1 MKLKAYTQKDRFGN
15 SVSLEFFED
24 NSIPSMQA
32 IPMYDHPGD
41 PKGTDTVP
49 AWLTPGEYV
58 MNAESVR
65 MFEPQIEAM
74 NNAGKEVQ
82 RVQGGSIPEYKAD
95 GGLLSDIGNSIGELY
110 DKATMPQ
117 SPSPGITLRKM
128 PDGRWGQ
135 WAGNTFR
142 GYYEEPEKT
151 SSRRENT
158 WDFSLFQNEGGP
170 IDYKNVLSQFMMQD
184 DIEGFKSDPYQDPT
198 GIWTQGYGTTGGIT
212 QGSESMSQE
221 QAQERLMKDIGEVD
235 NAYNNLV
242 KVDLNPYQKSAVQ
255 SLMYNVGSGRF
266 GESEALK
273 KLNEGDFDGYLKEA
287 GEFRLAG
294 GEQLPGLV
302 SRRNKEAEL
311 FRTAYSA
318 EPAQQVAE
326 PGVLAKLGIVTPAVA
341 GTMDSPPPKPDDNEG
356 FFSKLFSGGTDANT
370 MPIPSEDGSDIPP
383 PAPQAAENAAKT
395 ADSSN
400 SGTTGNQAPG
410 EVPPFGLGVPDQ
422 IGPRSED
429 QEIRDAS
436 MLGKDIPKEEEP
448 KVDPGLA
455 KAAAEAEA
463 QQLADKRQE
472 AKDLLKKRQ
481 AESKMVPNLGGSGI
495 VIQDIDDV
503 VAAKEKNAETATNN
517 LINAAQTGDP
527 DLITAAAGQVDE
539 AAVGTGAAR
548 ITQSGMTA
556 QADQSRADSAAAA
569 AKKNDQEVANLR
581 AQAEAQAQAG
591 NQTAANTLSA
601 AADEKEKNGEG
612 LHSTAEDAQTKADA
626 SNSKYDAEREAGA
639 AATGGK
645 LPAGTTKE
653 NVNKEAA
660 KKNTIEKIAAKA
672 KGQTGPAKDQAGDN
686 SDSKSVE
693 QTGEK
698 QSPENKKQAEG
709 WLSGLFGDLFDK
721 KELARMAVMYL
732 GSRALGYSHGGSL
745 EFAAKN
751 YVTRVD
757 NAVANRQKFVEK
769 NVDKFTTESLE
780 LYQRSGKLSDLE
792 RVGAAKERTGEY
804 KEFYGKGKNGKTITV
819 KAEKVKVGKNTYWV
833 DPAGNRIDGSR
844 YNVNPQQVKG
854 TKEYNEY
861 VDKTTGRYTDQLKEL
876 QTKFGKMGEGKD
888 GRTLYRTD
896 VSPVTE
902 GRKIAEWAV
911 KHGKDPSQMGGL
923 VELAM
928 KDAQNDQRQD
938 GKRVSTIVPYLN
950 SLVIREKSGNPDMFM
965 IEDPNDDEKKVPVDA
980 LKFQELND
988 DIVVMMSQVGI
999 VGDEF
1004 NVTNQYY
1011 NEAMKEYGGLP
1022 DDEIE
1027 QYQRLAKD
1035 QNISPFMAYVQQD
1048 LAAYAST
1055 LANQ

>member
-32 IPMYDHPGD
+32 IPVYDHPGD

-74 NNAGKEVQ
+74 NNVGKEVQ
-82 RVQGGSIPEYKAD
+82 RMQGGSIPEYKAD

-135 WAGNTFR
+135 WAGNIFR
-142 GYYEEPEKT
+142 GYYEEPKKT
-151 SSRRENT
+151 SSRREDT

-198 GIWTQGYGTTGGIT
+198 GKWTQGYGTTGGIT
-212 QGSESMSQE
+212 QSSESMSQE

-302 SRRNKEAEL
+302 NRRNKEAEL

-326 PGVLAKLGIVTPAVA
+326 PGILAKLGIVTPAMA
-341 GTMDSPPPKPDDNEG
+341 GTMDAPPPKPDDNEG
-356 FFSKLFSGGTDANT
+356 FFSRLFSGGTDPYS
-370 MPIPSEDGSDIPP
+370 MEIPSEDGSDIPP

-410 EVPPFGLGVPDQ
+410 EVPPL
-422 IGPRSED
+422 
-429 QEIRDAS
+429 
-436 MLGKDIPKEEEP
+436 
-448 KVDPGLA
+448 VDPGLA

-463 QQLADKRQE
+463 QQLADKRQQ
-472 AKDLLKKRQ
+472 AKDLWKKTQ

-527 DLITAAAGQVDE
+527 DLITAAANKVDE

-569 AKKNDQEVANLR
+569 AKKNDQEVADMR
-581 AQAEAQAQAG
+581 AQANAQAEAG
-591 NQTAANTLSA
+591 NQTAANTLNA
-601 AADEKEKNGEG
+601 AADEKEKNGAD
-612 LHSTAEDAQTKADA
+612 LHSAAADAQTKADA

-639 AATGGK
+639 AATGGQ
-645 LPAGTTKE
+645 LPANTKQE
-653 NVNKEAA
+653 DVNKEAA
-660 KKNTIEKIAAKA
+660 KKSTIEKIAAKA
-672 KGQTGPAKDQAGDN
+672 EGQTGPGKDQPGDN

-693 QTGEK
+693 ETG
-698 QSPENKKQAEG
+698 KKQPKPERDKAEG

-732 GSRALGYSHGGSL
+732 GSRAMGYSHAGSL
-745 EFAAKN
+745 AYAGKN
-751 YVTRVD
+751 YITRVD
-757 NAVANRQKFVEK
+757 NSVANRQKFVEQ
-769 NVDKFTTESLE
+769 NVDKFEADSLD
-780 LYQRSGKLSDLE
+780 LYRKTGKLSDL
-792 RVGAAKERTGEY
+792 VPKGLPKERTGEY
-804 KEFYGKGKNGKTITV
+804 KEFYGRDKSGKTITV

-844 YNVNPQQVKG
+844 YNVNPQQVPD

-861 VDKTTGRYTDQLKEL
+861 VDKTTSRYTEQLKEL

-911 KHGKDPSQMGGL
+911 KHGKDPSEMGGL

-988 DIVVMMSQVGI
+988 DIVIMMSQIGI

-1011 NEAMKEYGGLP
+1011 NEAMKEYGGLS